1 MFTNSKIYIIIL
13 VRKII
18 LIAQGD
24 YKMDKSKSK
33 LNKLK
38 IYHVPDDEQESYTQL
53 KKNKYLQQY
62 LDISG
67 KSENTAK
74 NSVYDPKSLD
84 DFFIMHENIKLREF
98 AKSRRIN
105 LRKNLPMIFQA
116 VSLLLVFAVMI
127 SGNLILMFHQA
138 EGGYAHDINNMRAE
152 TPGANKALEPVPFN
166 REIYEYLNSRVYTA
180 AETFSQNINVS
191 SNISE
196 EKIRTLVRKFNMLY
210 IDQHAAGM
218 PNGCEIVSLAM
229 VLSRDYRDISVS
241 DISENY
247 LEKKPLTYSGGVRI
261 GDDPT
266 YYYIGNP
273 ENTGFGIFAPGLTS
287 TANKILQ
294 SRSIAR
300 TAHDI
305 SGCSD
310 DELFEN
316 VLRNPVIIWYTLELN
331 PVRWGLATWHLPDN
345 RAYSYPLNQHC
356 AVLVDYTDATVIL
369 YDPIFGIIEYDREL
383 FLRRWDET
391 GPFRDK
397 TRQAVVIR

>member
-1 MFTNSKIYIIIL
+1 
-13 VRKII
+13 
-18 LIAQGD
+18 
-24 YKMDKSKSK
+24 MDRSRNN

-38 IYHVPDDEQESYTQL
+38 IYHVPDDEQESYAQL
-53 KKNKYLQQY
+53 KKNRYLQQY
-62 LDISG
+62 LDIAG
-67 KSENTAK
+67 KSENAAK

-84 DFFIMHENIKLREF
+84 DFFIMHENIKLREY
-98 AKSRRIN
+98 AQSRRIS
-105 LRKNLPMIFQA
+105 LKKNLPMKFQA
-116 VSLLLVFAVMI
+116 ISLLLIFVVII
-127 SGNLILMFHQA
+127 SGNFILRFHYA
-138 EGGYAHDINNMRAE
+138 EGNYAHDINNIRVE
-152 TPGANKALEPVPFN
+152 TIGANKQLEPVAFN
-166 REIYEYLNSRVYTA
+166 QEIYDYLNSRVHTVT
-180 AETFSQNINVS
+180 ETLNQNINVS

-196 EKIRTLVRKFNMLY
+196 EKIRTIVRRFNMLY

-218 PNGCEIVSLAM
+218 PNGCEIISLAM
-229 VLSRDYRDISVS
+229 VLSRDYRDISPH
-241 DISENY
+241 DISEKY
-247 LEKKPLTYSGGVRI
+247 LDKKPLTYSGGVRV

-273 ENTGFGIFAPGLTS
+273 ENMGFGIFAPGLTN

-294 SRSIAR
+294 SRSIGR

-310 DELFEN
+310 EELFEH

-356 AVLVDYTDATVIL
+356 AVLVDYTDTTVIL
-369 YDPIFGIIEYDREL
+369 YDPMFGIIEYDREL